1 MEPITIKNI
10 VNNRVETVWNAYNSE
25 EDIKKWNQ
33 ASEDWHCTSTIND
46 LRIGGKFRYR
56 MEAKDGSAGFDFEG
70 TYTALD
76 PFERIAY
83 TMNDGRT
90 VEIRF
95 KPKRETTKVIVTFDP
110 ESTNPP
116 ESQREGWQA
125 ILNNFKAYV
134 ERVYGT
140 SAS

>member
-10 VNNRVETVWNAYNSE
+10 VKNRVETVWNAYNSE

-33 ASEDWHCTSTIND
+33 ASEDWHCTSTTND

-76 PFERIAY
+76 PFARIAY
-83 TMNDGRT
+83 TMNDGRK

-95 KPKRETTKVIVTFDP
+95 KPKDDATKVTVTFDP
-110 ESTNPP
+110 ESINPA

-125 ILNNFKAYV
+125 ILNSFKAYV
-134 ERVYGT
+134 EHVYGT
-140 SAS
+140 GTS